1 MAADDM
7 TGVWFSPSTC
17 IIYMDILRE
26 RYEECGM
33 WPEDAYQLQKDE
45 VEMFHGK
52 QPPDGMTLGAGEF
65 GEPMWVPRVISTED
79 QVALADI
86 NREQLAQG
94 MLVDIQ
100 LLTAKLM
107 LGDDSVK
114 SELKELVETY
124 EIVNG
129 GRS

>member
-17 IIYMDILRE
+17 IIYMDILRDK
-26 RYEECGM
+26 YEASGM
-33 WPEDAYQLQKDE
+33 WPEDAYQLQRDE

-52 QPPDGMTLGAGEF
+52 QPPDGMTLGSGEL
-65 GEPMWVPRVISTED
+65 GEPMWVPREITTKE
-79 QVALADI
+79 QVVLADI
-86 NREQLAQG
+86 NREQIAQG
-94 MLVDIQ
+94 MMADIQ

-107 LGDDSVK
+107 LGDESVK

-124 EIVNG
+124 EMLNG